1 MGNVG
6 AGLKPAPTTHP
17 PFVSP
22 IKGGII
28 FNSCSR
34 RRQHKLRFRYCKI
47 AIVARTL
54 VRIGYKRTEVRATLK
69 KLPTVACFVYK
80 YIRDYT
86 F

>member
-1 MGNVG
+1 MGVG
-6 AGLKPAPTTHP
+6 VEEKAMHP
-17 PFVSP
+17 PFVPP

-28 FNSCSR
+28 FNSCSCR
-34 RRQHKLRFRYCKI
+34 CQHNLRFRNFKI

-69 KLPTVACFVYK
+69 KLPKAACFIYE
-80 YIRDYT
+80 YIQNYT